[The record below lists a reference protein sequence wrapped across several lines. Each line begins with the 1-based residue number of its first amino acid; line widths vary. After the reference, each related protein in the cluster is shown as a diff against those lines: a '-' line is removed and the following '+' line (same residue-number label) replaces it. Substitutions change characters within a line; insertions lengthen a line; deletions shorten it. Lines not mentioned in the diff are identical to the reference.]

1 MLVMVVLGGL
11 GSTTGAIIAA
21 VFITFLTLALQKYAA
36 MRMVIYALTL
46 IIVMIYR
53 PQGLMG
59 NKELSRKTFSGIWG
73 GRK

>member
-1 MLVMVVLGGL
+1 MVVLGGL

-21 VFITFLTLALQKYAA
+21 VFITALTAALQSFPAV
-36 MRMVIYALTL
+36 RMIFYALIL
-46 IIVMIYR
+46 IIVMIFR

-59 NKELSRKTFSGIWG
+59 NKELSRQTFGKIWS

>member
-1 MLVMVVLGGL
+1 MVVLGGL

>member
-1 MLVMVVLGGL
+1 
-11 GSTTGAIIAA
+11 
-21 VFITFLTLALQKYAA
+21 